1 MRSMAKAK
9 LSYSILVAFVIVRM
23 CLCSNTMAQEK
34 QLPAELKPFIP
45 AGYEMLDFVTGHLD
59 NDNSNDAILI
69 LKVTGEDSITDSEPK
84 RPLLLLTRNK
94 EGKLHIAKR
103 NDHAVMCRQCGGV
116 FGDPY
121 EKTEINNYG
130 FSISF
135 YGGSSW
141 RWGYDYQFIY
151 DAPKN
156 DWILNRE
163 KQISYHNTEPE
174 LNIQETVIEAD
185 EIGIIPFSDFN
196 ISREHAEKKWKVTC
210 KKANFYNSPTL
221 GSKARKAYLIKD
233 DEVTGTRTLKNFI
246 QVEFKNSK
254 DEYTYGFIPR
264 TCLQPLD

>member
-1 MRSMAKAK
+1 MVK
-9 LSYSILVAFVIVRM
+9 LKSFFSILIVSVIVKM
-23 CLCSNTMAQEK
+23 CLCSAAMAQEK
-34 QLPAELKPFIP
+34 QLPDELKPFIP

-59 NDNSNDAILI
+59 NDNSNDAILV
-69 LKVTGEDSITDSEPK
+69 LKIAGEDSITDSEPK

-94 EGKLHIAKR
+94 DGKLSIAKR
-103 NDHAVMCRQCGGV
+103 NDHVVMCRQCGGV

-121 EKTEINNYG
+121 EKTEIFNNG

-151 DAPKN
+151 DAQIN
-156 DWILNRE
+156 DWMLARE

-174 LNIQETVIEAD
+174 LNIKETVIEAD
-185 EIGIIPFSDFN
+185 ETGIIPFTDFN
-196 ISREHAEKKWKVTC
+196 ISRENEDKKWKVTC
-210 KKANFYNSPTL
+210 TKVNFYDNPKP

-233 DEVTGTRTLKNFI
+233 DIVTGTRTLKNFI
-246 QVEFKNSK
+246 QVEFKNSR

-264 TCLQPLD
+264 TCLRPVD